1 MLGDHTQPSLLLR
14 SLLLFEHLLH
24 HSHSL
29 KISFFSFSEN
39 SHLNLNQQLAGS
51 QLLSR
56 TQQLASLTQFQTLK
70 KGSDWPSVVTCPPG
84 PTAQVTRME
93 SSPAFPGLFLTLTF
107 FTEEPSTRKPG
118 LGEKAT
124 AVRLKSGKGRS
135 ILEKFASRRD
145 NIININI

>member
-1 MLGDHTQPSLLLR
+1 MLASGSGGICYLSAGGPHTTLFTSLV
-14 SLLLFEHLLH
+14 SLLFEHLLH
-24 HSHSL
+24 YSHSL

-56 TQQLASLTQFQTLK
+56 MQQLASLTQFQTLE

-84 PTAQVTRME
+84 PTARVTRME

-107 FTEEPSTRKPG
+107 FTEEPSTRKLG
-118 LGEKAT
+118 LGRKSHCCPPKIREREK
-124 AVRLKSGKGRS
+124 RS
-135 ILEKFASRRD
+135 
-145 NIININI
+145 